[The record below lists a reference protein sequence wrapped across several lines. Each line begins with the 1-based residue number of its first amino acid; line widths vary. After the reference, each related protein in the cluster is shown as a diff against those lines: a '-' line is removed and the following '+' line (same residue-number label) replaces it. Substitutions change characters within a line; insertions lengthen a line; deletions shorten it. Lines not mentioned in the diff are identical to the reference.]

1 MFADRLENIDDPI
14 NLPLQVESPLYKKE
28 YTGEVIYEENEKED
42 ELENTDAILEKS
54 SQK

>member
-28 YTGEVIYEENEKED
+28 YTGEVIYEEPEKD
-42 ELENTDAILEKS
+42 ELENTDAILE
-54 SQK
+54 